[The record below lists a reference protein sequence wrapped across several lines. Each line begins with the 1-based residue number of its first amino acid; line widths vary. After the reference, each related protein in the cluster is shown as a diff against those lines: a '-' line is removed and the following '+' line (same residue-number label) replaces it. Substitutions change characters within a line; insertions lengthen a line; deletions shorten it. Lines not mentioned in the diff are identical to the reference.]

1 MSYHNLDFVFG
12 SFLRNEELKF
22 DGSNFIVWYQRL
34 RDTLISNDLLYV
46 IQEPLGDEP
55 GDSTSEDDADD
66 YRNRRDISIE
76 IQCAILYS
84 MESELR
90 SRFSNSNAY
99 EMVDELKAL
108 FASQVRVMKY
118 EYLDK
123 FLSMKMEENTCLE
136 SHLATMHGIHGR
148 LATDLDYWM
157 TDEIAIDGVLSSP
170 PPSYKDFVIGY
181 VMQGELFTFHEFLAR
196 LRTMKVDPVA
206 VEVIDGEGI
215 FDIQVINVFML
226 NTYSS
231 LLSI

>member
-1 MSYHNLDFVFG
+1 MSYHNLDIDFG

-22 DGSNFIVWYQRL
+22 DGSNFIDWYQRL

-55 GDSTSEDDADD
+55 RDSASENDNGD
-66 YRNRRDISIE
+66 YRDRRDISIAV
-76 IQCAILYS
+76 QNTMLHT

-90 SRFSNSNAY
+90 VRFSNTNAY

-108 FASQVRVMKY
+108 FASQVRVMKC

-136 SHLATMHGIHGR
+136 SHLATMHRIHGC
-148 LATDLDYWM
+148 LTTDLDYWM
-157 TDEIAIDGVLSSP
+157 TDEIAIDGVLSSL

-181 VMQGELFTFHEFLAR
+181 VMRGESFTFHEFLAR
-196 LRTMKVDPVA
+196 LRTVKVDPVA